1 MGRRSLAERLCG
13 RRASRPPAALLGLLI
28 LLPFLVAWADSLEGL
43 RRASVTITSVEAAF
57 VQKKTLAIL
66 ARPLLSEGRFY
77 FRAPDSLRWEYEKP
91 IRSVLLVH
99 EGTVKRFVR
108 EGNGWREDAGGS
120 PATMQIVLE
129 QIGQWQQGR
138 FDANPH
144 FRAAFAAGPPPR
156 VLLEPREAGWQKLI
170 RRIELTLSRDQV
182 GVIET
187 VRMVEDEQ
195 TFTLL
200 EFNRV
205 RLNRALPAAFFTDV
219 R

>member
-1 MGRRSLAERLCG
+1 MGRRQ
-13 RRASRPPAALLGLLI
+13 SRPRAVLWALLI
-28 LLPFLVAWADSLEGL
+28 LLPLLAAWADSLEGL
-43 RRASVTITSVEAAF
+43 RRASGTITSVEAAF

-77 FRAPDSLRWEYEKP
+77 FQAPGSLRWEYEKP
-91 IRSVLLVH
+91 IRSVLLIH
-99 EGTVKRFVR
+99 EGTAKRFVR
-108 EGNGWREDAGGS
+108 EGSGWREDAGGS
-120 PATMQIVLE
+120 LAAMQVVLE

-144 FRAAFAAGPPPR
+144 FRAAFAVGPPPR
-156 VLLEPREAGWQKLI
+156 VLLEPREAAWQKLI

-219 R
+219 Q